1 VKAAD
6 KRYGSASDGYARW
19 VTDGSSDCVEAA
31 LACAEACD
39 EAAGRLVAGGDREV
53 VDALIAAVATSRL
66 LAELLLE
73 SGELE
78 PGLAALCRAACVR
91 CVELAG
97 DDPALAEAA
106 EACAECAECLR

>member
-1 VKAAD
+1 
-6 KRYGSASDGYARW
+6 
-19 VTDGSSDCVEAA
+19 VEAA

-39 EAAGRLVAGGDREV
+39 EAAGRLVGGGDREL

-66 LAELLLE
+66 VADLLRE

-78 PGLAALCRAACVR
+78 PGIAELCCAACER

-97 DDPALAEAA
+97 DEPELAEVV
-106 EACAECAECLR
+106 EACAACAACLGA